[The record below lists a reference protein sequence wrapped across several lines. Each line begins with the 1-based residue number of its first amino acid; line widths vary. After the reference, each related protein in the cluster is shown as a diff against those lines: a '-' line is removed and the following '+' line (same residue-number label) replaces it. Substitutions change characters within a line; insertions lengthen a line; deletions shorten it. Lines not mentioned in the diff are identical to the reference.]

1 MRREIIQDA
10 RQADPWKTD
19 EKTNTGNNWNAG
31 CETKQS
37 TVEYDGKK
45 SSDSLLEKVLGS
57 STWIR

>member
-37 TVEYDGKK
+37 TVNMMARNHP
-45 SSDSLLEKVLGS
+45 
-57 STWIR
+57 IRYWRKY